1 MHIAYFTMIE
11 SLPFSFVASFTFL
24 FGAIIGSFLNVC
36 IYRLPDG
43 ESVVFPASHCRACA
57 RALPWYENVPLL
69 SYLLQRGRCRA
80 CGARFSSRYFWIE
93 LLTAML
99 AIALVYRFGVTIT
112 TVGYFVFIAA
122 LVAVTFIDLDHQIIP
137 NVISLPGI
145 VVGLVFSLISPT
157 LTLWDSLL
165 GVVAGAGVLL
175 TVFWVYYLVTH
186 QEGLG
191 MGDPK
196 LLAMIGAFLGWRAI
210 GFTLFCASLVGSII
224 GVALM
229 RYYHADRKMALPFG
243 PFLAF
248 GAICYLFFGEQLID
262 WYLGLF

>member
-1 MHIAYFTMIE
+1 MFE
-11 SLPFSFVASFTFL
+11 SLPFSFIASFTFL
-24 FGAIIGSFLNVC
+24 LGASIGSFLNVC

-43 ESVVFPASHCRACA
+43 ESIVLPSSHCRSCS
-57 RALPWYENVPLL
+57 RVLPWYENMPLL
-69 SYLLQRGRCRA
+69 SYVIQRGRCRA

-93 LLTAML
+93 LLTAFL
-99 AIALVYRFGVTIT
+99 ASALVYQFGLTIT
-112 TVGYFVFIAA
+112 TLGYFVFLAA
-122 LVAVTFIDLDHQIIP
+122 LVAITFIDLDHQIIP

-145 VVGLVFSLISPT
+145 VVGLLFSLVSPT
-157 LTLWDSLL
+157 LTFWDSLL

-175 TVFWVYYLVTH
+175 AVFWGYYLVTH

-210 GFTLFCASLVGSII
+210 GFTLFCASLVGSVV
-224 GVALM
+224 GLALM
-229 RYYHADRKMALPFG
+229 RYHHADRKMALPFG

-248 GAICYLFFGEQLID
+248 GAVCYLFFGEQVIN

>member
-1 MHIAYFTMIE
+1 MFE
-11 SLPFSFVASFTFL
+11 SLPFPLIASFTFL
-24 FGAIIGSFLNVC
+24 LGAAIGSFLNVC

-43 ESVVFPASHCRACA
+43 ESVMFPSSHCRSCA
-57 RALPWYENVPLL
+57 RALSWYENVPLL
-69 SYLLQRGRCRA
+69 SYILQHGRCRT

-93 LLTAML
+93 LLTAFL
-99 AIALVYRFGVTIT
+99 AIALVYQFGLTIT
-112 TVGYFVFIAA
+112 TVGYFVFLAA
-122 LVAVTFIDLDHQIIP
+122 LVAITFIDLDHQIIP

-145 VVGLVFSLISPT
+145 VVGLLFSLVSPT
-157 LTLWDSLL
+157 LTFWDSLL

-175 TVFWVYYLVTH
+175 AVFWGYYLVTR

-229 RYYHADRKMALPFG
+229 RYHHADRKMALPFG

-248 GAICYLFFGEQLID
+248 GAVCYLFFGEQVID